1 MDKVLRLARR
11 GWAEGESRYYASPGA
26 GQACTALVMMF
37 LHGLAMMEG

>member
-26 GQACTALVMMF
+26 GQACTVLVMF
-37 LHGLAMMEG
+37 LQGLAMMEG